1 MRKQDQAAG
10 LRRML
15 ARTTMRVLPLVSV
28 LGRSAQ
34 ALLAVHLAA
43 AYSYLGNRVVIVD
56 ASRGDVAAAMNL
68 NPRYELLHL
77 LQGEKE
83 YGDVALDG
91 PDALRLVPAARGIE
105 SMEHADD
112 EGWTEFFGA
121 FTGLSEAPDLVLL
134 NCAPGEAHA
143 ACRAAG
149 GTHEVVLA
157 LDASPKSVTAAYSL
171 IKASLQSD
179 GQRRYRLLFADLP
192 DDADAAPLADRM
204 IGAGQRFLG
213 ADLRDGGSRCS
224 RRPARPSYRATRLI
238 PPPPPSCPSP
248 APAPTGACPSF
259 HVPRPSRPPCT
270 SAGEKPCTPRPEP
283 SGSPT
288 T

>member
-112 EGWTEFFGA
+112 EGWAEFFGA

-213 ADLRDGGSRCS
+213 ADLRDGGSLPRHVALQS
-224 RRPARPSYRATRLI
+224 ATRQTLVSSDPAHPAAAAFLSLAGASADWGLPEFSRPAA
-238 PPPPPSCPSP
+238 
-248 APAPTGACPSF
+248 
-259 HVPRPSRPPCT
+259 V
-270 SAGEKPCTPRPEP
+270 SAAVH
-283 SGSPT
+283 
-288 T
+288 

>member
-1 MRKQDQAAG
+1 MMRKQDQAAG

-28 LGRSAQ
+28 LDRSAQ

-157 LDASPKSVTAAYSL
+157 LDASPESVTAAYSL

-192 DDADAAPLADRM
+192 GDADAAPLADRM

-213 ADLRDGGSRCS
+213 ADLRDGGSLPRHVALQS
-224 RRPARPSYRATRLI
+224 ATRQTLVSSDPAHPAAAAFLSLAGASADWGLPEFSRPAA
-238 PPPPPSCPSP
+238 
-248 APAPTGACPSF
+248 
-259 HVPRPSRPPCT
+259 V
-270 SAGEKPCTPRPEP
+270 SAAVH
-283 SGSPT
+283 
-288 T
+288 

>member
-28 LGRSAQ
+28 LDRSAQ

-56 ASRGDVAAAMNL
+56 ASRGDVAAVMNL

-134 NCAPGEAHA
+134 NCAPGRAHA

-213 ADLRDGGSRCS
+213 ADLRDGGSLPRHVALQS
-224 RRPARPSYRATRLI
+224 ATRQTLVSSDPAHPAAAAFLSLAGASADWGLPEFSRPAA
-238 PPPPPSCPSP
+238 
-248 APAPTGACPSF
+248 
-259 HVPRPSRPPCT
+259 V
-270 SAGEKPCTPRPEP
+270 SAAVH
-283 SGSPT
+283 
-288 T
+288 

>member
-28 LGRSAQ
+28 LDRSAQ

-157 LDASPKSVTAAYSL
+157 LDASPESVTAAYSL

-213 ADLRDGGSRCS
+213 ADLRDGGSLPRHVALQS
-224 RRPARPSYRATRLI
+224 ATRQTLVSSDPAHPAAAAFLSLAGASADWGLPEFSRPAA
-238 PPPPPSCPSP
+238 
-248 APAPTGACPSF
+248 
-259 HVPRPSRPPCT
+259 V
-270 SAGEKPCTPRPEP
+270 SAAVH
-283 SGSPT
+283 
-288 T
+288 

>member
-213 ADLRDGGSRCS
+213 ADLRDGGSLPRHVALRS
-224 RRPARPSYRATRLI
+224 ATRQTLVSSDPAHPAAAAFLSLAGASADWGLPEFSRPAA
-238 PPPPPSCPSP
+238 
-248 APAPTGACPSF
+248 
-259 HVPRPSRPPCT
+259 V
-270 SAGEKPCTPRPEP
+270 SAAVH
-283 SGSPT
+283 
-288 T
+288 

>member
-28 LGRSAQ
+28 LDRSAQ

-68 NPRYELLHL
+68 HPRYELLHL

-83 YGDVALDG
+83 YSDVALDG
-91 PDALRLVPAARGIE
+91 PDSLRLVPAARGIE

-143 ACRAAG
+143 ACRAAA

-157 LDASPKSVTAAYSL
+157 LDASPESVTAAYSL
-171 IKASLQSD
+171 IKASLHSD

-192 DDADAAPLADRM
+192 DDADPAPLADRM

-213 ADLRDGGSRCS
+213 ADLRDGGSLPRHVALQS
-224 RRPARPSYRATRLI
+224 AARQTLVSSDPAHPAAAAFLSLAGASADWGLPEFSRPAAVAAAL
-238 PPPPPSCPSP
+238 
-248 APAPTGACPSF
+248 
-259 HVPRPSRPPCT
+259 H
-270 SAGEKPCTPRPEP
+270 
-283 SGSPT
+283 
-288 T
+288 

>member
-213 ADLRDGGSRCS
+213 ADLRDGGSLPRHVALQS
-224 RRPARPSYRATRLI
+224 ATRQTLVSSDPAHPAAAAFLSLAGASADWGLPEFSRPAA
-238 PPPPPSCPSP
+238 
-248 APAPTGACPSF
+248 
-259 HVPRPSRPPCT
+259 V
-270 SAGEKPCTPRPEP
+270 SAAVH
-283 SGSPT
+283 
-288 T
+288 

>member
-28 LGRSAQ
+28 LDRSAQ

-56 ASRGDVAAAMNL
+56 ASRGDVAAVMNL

-134 NCAPGEAHA
+134 NCAPGQAHA

-171 IKASLQSD
+171 IKASLHSD

-213 ADLRDGGSRCS
+213 ADLRDGGSLPRHVALQS
-224 RRPARPSYRATRLI
+224 ATRQTLVSSDPAHPAAAAFLSLAGASADWGLPEFSRPAA
-238 PPPPPSCPSP
+238 
-248 APAPTGACPSF
+248 
-259 HVPRPSRPPCT
+259 V
-270 SAGEKPCTPRPEP
+270 SAAVH
-283 SGSPT
+283 
-288 T
+288 